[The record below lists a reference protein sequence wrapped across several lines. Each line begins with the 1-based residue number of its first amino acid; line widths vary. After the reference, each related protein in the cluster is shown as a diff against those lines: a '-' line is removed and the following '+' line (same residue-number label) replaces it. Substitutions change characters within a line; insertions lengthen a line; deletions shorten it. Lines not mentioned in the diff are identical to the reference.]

1 MNELAR
7 LAADSVGA
15 RECVHIEKFPD
26 GMFNKTFLFTMAN
39 GTEVVGKVPN
49 PNAGQ
54 PHYTTASE
62 VATMDFVRNVLG
74 TPVPR
79 VLAWSSKASENPVG
93 AEYII
98 MEKVAGVQLS
108 HVWHNMGIE
117 DRFEIVKAI
126 SGYQRS
132 WSSTSFTKYGSLYY
146 SCDTDYQK
154 ECVLVK
160 SDGTYT
166 KEPRFTIGPSTGRD
180 QADHGRVSIDFN
192 RGPWD
197 DAFQYRRAV
206 GLREITSVQS
216 IADLPQSPLGLYGPG
231 TYYPTRAKKLAALHS
246 YLQLVRYLL
255 PTDKLIMAPFLWHSD
270 LHTENIFVNPER
282 PTEVFGIIDWQSTEV
297 LPLFEHARQPYF
309 LDYDGPTVEG
319 LEPPTLP
326 ENISELSSAKQLEAK
341 RLYMSMSLSALY
353 RNLTYRDNPVLYKAM
368 EFRQTK
374 CFEMML
380 LAQNL
385 LVDGEALYQASV
397 LDLEKE
403 WPDIPGAQAF
413 GNPPFPVRL
422 SASEVRSLEKD
433 VSGAILGMELMA
445 DIKNSL
451 GELWPEKGV
460 VRHDQYDDAKTLL
473 NQAKARIH
481 DRLKSSEEEC
491 ARGYSWPFDS

>member
-1 MNELAR
+1 MNELAMV
-7 LAADSVGA
+7 AAESVGS
-15 RECVHIEKFPD
+15 RECVNIEKLPD
-26 GMFNKTFLFTMAN
+26 GMFNKTFQFTMAN
-39 GTEVVGKVPN
+39 GAEVVGKVPN

-54 PHYTTASE
+54 AHFTTASE

-79 VLAWSSKASENPVG
+79 VLAWSSKAGENAVG

-108 HVWHNMGIE
+108 HVWYNMGIE
-117 DRFEIVKAI
+117 DRFEVVKAI
-126 SGYQRS
+126 SGYQKS
-132 WSSTSFTKYGSLYY
+132 WLSTSFTKYGSLYY
-146 SCDTDYQK
+146 PCDTDYQK
-154 ECVLVK
+154 ECVLIK
-160 SDGTYT
+160 SDGTHT
-166 KEPRFTIGPSTGRD
+166 KQPHFVIGPSTGRD
-180 QADHGRVSIDFN
+180 QADHGRVSIDFD

-206 GLREITSVQS
+206 GFREMTSVQS
-216 IADLPQSPLGLYGPG
+216 IAELPQSPLSLYGPG
-231 TYYPTRAKKLAALHS
+231 TYYPTRAKKLAALNS
-246 YLQLVRYLL
+246 YLRLVRYLL
-255 PTDKLIMAPFLWHSD
+255 PTDKSVMASFLWHSD

-282 PTEVFGIIDWQSTEV
+282 PTQILGIIDWQSTEL

-309 LDYDGPTVEG
+309 LDYDGPSVEG

-326 ENISELSSAKQLEAK
+326 DNINELSSAKQLEAT

-353 RNLTYRDNPVLYKAM
+353 RNLTYRDNPVLYEAM

-374 CFEMML
+374 SFEMLL

-385 LVDGEALYQASV
+385 FVDGEALYQTSA

-403 WPDIPGAQAF
+403 WPDMPGVQAF
-413 GNPPFPVRL
+413 GNPPFPVQL
-422 SASEVRSLEKD
+422 SASEIRSLERD
-433 VSGAILGMELMA
+433 VSSTIRGMELLA
-445 DIKNSL
+445 HLKNSL

-473 NQAKARIH
+473 NQAKAEIH
-481 DRLKSSEEEC
+481 NVVKSILK
-491 ARGYSWPFDS
+491 